1 MMSVF
6 RRVQLRISALMLPC
20 VVASVT
26 SAVWSETTHRER
38 GCPREMARVG
48 HFCIDRWEI
57 STIDKASR
65 QELSPYY
72 PPHRVLMN
80 RVLDVWQIERT
91 SWGADAA
98 QAFLLPEI
106 SQLQR
111 AGRFSPVARSVP
123 NVVPQA
129 YLSRELAR
137 KLCESAG
144 KRLCSYA
151 EWQIA
156 CRGERGTLFPYG
168 AEYIAGRCNVWRNTH
183 PARVLHG
190 NSSLGHLD
198 PRLNLVVE
206 YDSGALLRPTGTSPA
221 CVSRFGDD
229 SVYDM
234 VGNLDEWVDDDPGI
248 FAGGF
253 YARPS
258 NKGCEAKV
266 SSHAPTYYDYSTG
279 ARCCRDARDP
289 TVASAQ

>member
-1 MMSVF
+1 MTQAGSDAQLHATVWMLLCLFGFASSVAAAE
-6 RRVQLRISALMLPC
+6 RPRSQ
-20 VVASVT
+20 
-26 SAVWSETTHRER
+26 R
-38 GCPREMARVG
+38 GCPSEMARVG
-48 HFCIDRWEI
+48 HFCVDRWE
-57 STIDKASR
+57 SSSIDKVTR

-80 RVLDVWQIERT
+80 RVLDVWQIERA
-91 SWGADAA
+91 SWGAEPAR
-98 QAFLLPEI
+98 AFLLPEL
-106 SQLQR
+106 SRFQR
-111 AGRFSPVARSVP
+111 DGRFSAVARSVP

-137 KLCESAG
+137 KLCESGG
-144 KRLCSYA
+144 KRLCSHA
-151 EWQIA
+151 EWQMA

-168 AEYIAGRCNVWRNTH
+168 SEYVAGRCNVWRNTH

-206 YDSGALLRPTGTSPA
+206 FDDGALLRPTGTSAA

-229 SVYDM
+229 FIYDM
-234 VGNLDEWVDDDPGI
+234 VGNLDEWVDDESGT

-266 SSHAPTYYDYSTG
+266 SSHSPTYYDYSTG
-279 ARCCRDARDP
+279 ARCCRDAAA
-289 TVASAQ
+289 VSAR

>member
-1 MMSVF
+1 MKRTRCDTRRRAALAMLHGIVVLAGSSAAAESV
-6 RRVQLRISALMLPC
+6 RSQ
-20 VVASVT
+20 
-26 SAVWSETTHRER
+26 R
-38 GCPREMARVG
+38 GCPTEMARVG
-48 HFCIDRWEI
+48 PFCIDRWEI

-80 RVLDVWQIERT
+80 RVLDVWQIERA
-91 SWGADAA
+91 SWGADSA
-98 QAFLLPEI
+98 QAFLLPEL
-106 SQLQR
+106 SRLQR
-111 AGRFSPVARSVP
+111 EGRFLAVARSVP
-123 NVVPQA
+123 SVVPQA

-137 KLCESAG
+137 KLCENAG
-144 KRLCSYA
+144 KRLCSYG

-168 AEYIAGRCNVWRNTH
+168 SEYVAGRCNVWRSTH

-206 YDSGALLRPTGTSPA
+206 YGNGGLLRSTGTSPS
-221 CVSRFGDD
+221 CVSRFGDE
-229 SVYDM
+229 SIYDM
-234 VGNLDEWVDDDPGI
+234 VGNLDEWVDDEPGV

-279 ARCCRDARDP
+279 ARCCRDAGSDRH
-289 TVASAQ
+289 